1 LRVAGAGYIPL
12 SQGVTRVVIVTL
24 GALGIG
30 WSCLTL
36 PTFLNE
42 YPIGQF
48 AARIQRGDSFPAE
61 RLQEQLSRFRAG
73 IHLTDCSASAAH
85 SSAVVDFTSVRADAD
100 SLDAQIEAAR
110 RSVVTG
116 LSCVPS
122 DGYLWFAL
130 FQVESLQSGLREEYI
145 SHLAMSY
152 KVNPNE
158 AWLAIPRN
166 RAAFA
171 IYPALSNDLKS
182 KVLDEFC
189 QLVRTGLYWNA
200 IDIFLG
206 SAQPYQDALVKH
218 MEKLPV
224 RDRQLFAV
232 ALARK
237 GVDARIPGTSV
248 VVRDWLH

>member
-1 LRVAGAGYIPL
+1 LTVLGAGYSPVL
-12 SQGVTRVVIVTL
+12 QGVTRAVIVSL
-24 GALGIG
+24 GVLGIG
-30 WSCLTL
+30 WSCLTI

-42 YPIGQF
+42 YPISQF
-48 AARIQRGDSFPAE
+48 AARIQRGDTFPAE

-73 IHLTDCSASAAH
+73 PHLTECSANAAH
-85 SSAVVDFTSVRADAD
+85 SSAVVEFTSVRGDAA
-100 SLDAQIEAAR
+100 SLDAQIEAAH
-110 RSVVTG
+110 RSVLAA

-130 FQVESLQSGLREEYI
+130 FQIESVQSGLREDYI
-145 SHLAMSY
+145 AHLAMSY

-171 IYPALSNDLKS
+171 IYPALSEGMKS

-189 QLVRTGLYWNA
+189 QLVRTGLYLDA
-200 IDIFLG
+200 MDIFLG
-206 SAQPYQDALVKH
+206 AAQPYQEALVKR
-218 MEKLPV
+218 MTNLPV

-237 GVDARIPGTSV
+237 GVDPHIPGTSV
-248 VVRDWLH
+248 VVREWFH